1 MLETIKIKLL
11 KLLLNN
17 IFKYDESECREK
29 WMETTID
36 DIKFLIEEQE
46 RWSSTCQL
54 KITSKQNT
62 YFTQTKFDKYQI
74 I

>member
-17 IFKYDESECREK
+17 IFKYNKQDCREK

-36 DIKFLIEEQE
+36 DL
-46 RWSSTCQL
+46 
-54 KITSKQNT
+54 T
-62 YFTQTKFDKYQI
+62 YLLNN
-74 I
+74 